1 MHRLAH
7 PRSLALVTI
16 VGLPAVCLGQQAY
29 YVRASG
35 NDAAN
40 GLSPTNAFRTISK
53 AMSVANAGSTVYI
66 GAGTYPGTL
75 TPSRSGTTTQPIRFI
90 ADIDGTQTGDAGVV
104 LVTSAATS
112 CLDLKSRNYIHLT
125 GLTFEGA
132 TDTVSLENSNGIR
145 LANCTI
151 RGMSGTGITVKN
163 TTGLGSVL
171 IEQCTITGGTGA
183 GIVINQNATVTLQDS
198 VFVNLKGDA
207 IRLAWPN
214 SSLLLTRC
222 SVESTTGL
230 ALDID
235 RGAATVTNFL
245 ARDCAAG
252 GIRVGTHSSV
262 NVRIVNATIAP
273 GSGIAINQAGGILA
287 LHNSI
292 IAQATDSLRRAS
304 GTTSHD
310 YNLYFQCVNPY
321 VGITAA
327 AQDLQADPMF
337 TSSTNLR
344 PDVGSPAIDSG
355 ADMSAFTTTDLD
367 RKTRPI
373 NKLFDRGCYEFGTA
387 PSLRIIKWEE
397 TSPD

>member
-132 TDTVSLENSNGIR
+132 TDTVPWR
-145 LANCTI
+145 T
-151 RGMSGTGITVKN
+151 
-163 TTGLGSVL
+163 
-171 IEQCTITGGTGA
+171 
-183 GIVINQNATVTLQDS
+183 ATASASPTARFAACPARESPSRTPPDW
-198 VFVNLKGDA
+198 D
-207 IRLAWPN
+207 
-214 SSLLLTRC
+214 RC
-222 SVESTTGL
+222 S
-230 ALDID
+230 
-235 RGAATVTNFL
+235 
-245 ARDCAAG
+245 
-252 GIRVGTHSSV
+252 SS
-262 NVRIVNATIAP
+262 NAPSPAEP
-273 GSGIAINQAGGILA
+273 A
-287 LHNSI
+287 
-292 IAQATDSLRRAS
+292 RAS
-304 GTTSHD
+304 
-310 YNLYFQCVNPY
+310 
-321 VGITAA
+321 
-327 AQDLQADPMF
+327 
-337 TSSTNLR
+337 
-344 PDVGSPAIDSG
+344 
-355 ADMSAFTTTDLD
+355 
-367 RKTRPI
+367 
-373 NKLFDRGCYEFGTA
+373 
-387 PSLRIIKWEE
+387 
-397 TSPD
+397 